1 MNLSNSSFWSGLAGA
16 GANLISSGINLG
28 LGLHTLNY
36 QKNLQDRIFQRED
49 NAVQR
54 RVADLKAAG
63 LSPTLAAGSAAGA
76 GSAINVGA
84 PQLNTNQF
92 ASALSDAVKNAVS
105 EYKASEEAKLMS
117 TQRDKNSAEV
127 SLTNAQTLNAIK
139 QGNLFDEQLY
149 KLRLDNASS
158 ALNLSMLEN
167 KTQLFNRFGID
178 PDKKLSNN
186 LLSIGGK
193 FLNWITGGSV
203 KNHPRFNRYGIDL
216 SNLNAGKDPIVNKY
230 GLYDYLYHPSF
241 YDDKSSNYGGRW

>member
-1 MNLSNSSFWSGLAGA
+1 MDLANSSFWSGLAGA
-16 GANLISSGINLG
+16 GANFIGSGINLG

-36 QKNLQDRIFQRED
+36 QKNLQERIFQRED
-49 NAVQR
+49 NAIQR

-63 LSPTLAAGSAAGA
+63 LSPALAAGSAAGA

-117 TQRDKNSAEV
+117 TQREKNSADV

-167 KTQLFNRFGID
+167 KTQLYNRFGID
-178 PDKKLSNN
+178 PDKKLSSNI
-186 LLSIGGK
+186 LSVGGK
-193 FLNWITGGSV
+193 FLNWLTGGSV
-203 KNHPRFNRYGIDL
+203 KDHPRFNRYGIDL
-216 SNLNAGKDPIVNKY
+216 NNLTAGKDPIVSKY
-230 GLYDYLYHPSF
+230 GLYDFLYHPSLF
-241 YDDKSSNYGGRW
+241 DDHNSRGGGRW